1 MIARVL
7 PLNHVR
13 TKQQSKNRTKYS
25 PSARLALEIF
35 DYISNKLA
43 AGFALLDEFIFFA
56 AKENGTKRNAPL
68 IHRRL
73 RRYPALLEK

>member
-25 PSARLALEIF
+25 PSARLALETF

-43 AGFALLDEFIFFA
+43 A
-56 AKENGTKRNAPL
+56 
-68 IHRRL
+68 
-73 RRYPALLEK
+73 